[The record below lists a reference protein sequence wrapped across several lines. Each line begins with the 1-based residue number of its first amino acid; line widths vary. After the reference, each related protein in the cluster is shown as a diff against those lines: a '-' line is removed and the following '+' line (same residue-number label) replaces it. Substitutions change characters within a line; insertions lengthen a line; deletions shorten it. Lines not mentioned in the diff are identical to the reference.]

1 MFCLHLLSGS
11 QFPTDNDPALL
22 SSVSALSRC
31 IQRGPDHIYT
41 QNYLPCP
48 SFPFCSL
55 QRGRGTTCHIGGSDT
70 DGTPDVWPKH
80 VMGERCGIK
89 SAADCLGCLS
99 ADEMCVWINECS
111 RSALRK
117 EARKNFFFFC
127 SAPVFIFALCACV
140 NICVSLLRFSG
151 VA

>member
-1 MFCLHLLSGS
+1 
-11 QFPTDNDPALL
+11 
-22 SSVSALSRC
+22 
-31 IQRGPDHIYT
+31 
-41 QNYLPCP
+41 
-48 SFPFCSL
+48 
-55 QRGRGTTCHIGGSDT
+55 
-70 DGTPDVWPKH
+70 
-80 VMGERCGIK
+80 MGERCGIK

-117 EARKNFFFFC
+117 EARNNFFFAVRLFL
-127 SAPVFIFALCACV
+127 FFALCACV